1 MNLEKQ
7 NLPNATTS
15 LVLGILSLVTCIC
28 YGIIGL
34 PLGIIALVLGNKAIK
49 EYNLNPENYKNV
61 SNATGGKIT
70 GIIGI
75 ILNSIFILVIV
86 WFFYKIGLETLQDPA
101 LLEQRVNEIFGQ

>member
-1 MNLEKQ
+1 MEKQ

-34 PLGIIALVLGNKAIK
+34 PLGIIAFILGHKATVK
-49 EYNLNPENYKNV
+49 YKLNPEEYNSV
-61 SNATGGKIT
+61 GNATAGKIT

-75 ILNSIFILVIV
+75 ILNAIFILVIV
-86 WFFYKIGLETLQDPA
+86 WFFYKIGLDTLQDPV
-101 LLEQRVNEIFGQ
+101 LLEQRINEVLGQ

>member
-1 MNLEKQ
+1 MEKQ

-34 PLGIIALVLGNKAIK
+34 PLGIIAFILGNKATNLYK
-49 EYNLNPENYKNV
+49 QNPEEYNSV
-61 SNATGGKIT
+61 GNATAGKIT
-70 GIIGI
+70 GLIGI
-75 ILNSIFILVIV
+75 ILNTIFILVMV
-86 WFFYKIGLETLQDPA
+86 WFFYKIGLDALQDPI

>member
-1 MNLEKQ
+1 MEKQ

-28 YGIIGL
+28 YGVIGL
-34 PLGIIALVLGNKAIK
+34 PLGVIAFILGYKATNKYNQNPE
-49 EYNLNPENYKNV
+49 EYNGV
-61 SNATGGKIT
+61 GNATAGKIT

-86 WFFYKIGLETLQDPA
+86 WFFYKIGLDALQDPA
-101 LLEQRVNEIFGQ
+101 LLEQRVNEVLGQ

>member
-1 MNLEKQ
+1 MEKQ

-49 EYNLNPENYKNV
+49 EYNLNPENYNSV
-61 SNATGGKIT
+61 GNATAGKIT

-75 ILNSIFILVIV
+75 ILNAIFLLVIV
-86 WFFYKIGLETLQDPA
+86 WFFYQIGLATLEDPA
-101 LLEQRVNEIFGQ
+101 LLEQRINEIFGQ

>member
-1 MNLEKQ
+1 MEKQ

-49 EYNLNPENYKNV
+49 EYNENPENYN
-61 SNATGGKIT
+61 SANNANAGKIM

-75 ILNSIFILVIV
+75 ILNAIFILFIG
-86 WFFYKIGLETLQDPA
+86 WFFYKIGLEALEDPA